1 MNSQPTLLLRR
12 SEVAELLTMDACI
25 ASVEQAFWL
34 HGKGKAATPGVLAVH
49 LENGGFH
56 IKAGVLGLSRSY
68 FAAKVNANF
77 PQNRERH
84 GLPTI
89 QGVIVLCDGA
99 NGKPLAVMDSMEITA
114 QRTAAATAVAAKYL
128 ARLESGVITICGCG
142 SQGRVQLRALRRVLP
157 VRKVYAC
164 DRDSDHAR
172 CFARE
177 MSTELQVDIEAVSQA
192 GDAASRSY
200 VCVTCT
206 TSLKPVLAAEHIRP
220 GTFIAAVGADSPE
233 KQELH
238 PALMAAGKVVTDLTE
253 QCAAFGDLHH
263 AIAAG
268 VMKREDVHAEL
279 GEVVAGRK
287 SGRTSPEEITIFDS
301 TGMALQDVAAAAL
314 VYGKAVT
321 AKCGLTL
328 DLAA

>member
-1 MNSQPTLLLRR
+1 MNRQPTLLLRR
-12 SEVAELLTMDACI
+12 SEVAVLLTMDACI
-25 ASVEQAFWL
+25 AAVEQAFRL
-34 HGKGKAATPGVLAVH
+34 YGEGKAAPPGVLGVH
-49 LENGGFH
+49 VERGGFH

-77 PQNRERH
+77 PQNRQSV

-89 QGVIVLCDGA
+89 QGVIVLCDA
-99 NGKPLAVMDSMEITA
+99 ENGKPLAVMDSMEITA

-128 ARLESGVITICGCG
+128 ARPDSVVATICGCG
-142 SQGRVQLRALRRVLP
+142 SQGRVQLRALLRVLP
-157 VRKVYAC
+157 LRKVFAF
-164 DRDSDHAR
+164 DSDSDQVLR
-172 CFARE
+172 FSE
-177 MSTELQVDIEAVSQA
+177 ELGAELKIEVKGTSNLENAVGQS
-192 GDAASRSY
+192 D

-206 TSLKPVLAAEHIRP
+206 TSRQPLLALGDVRP
-220 GTFIAAVGADSPE
+220 GTFIAAVGADNPE
-233 KQELH
+233 KQELQ
-238 PALMAAGKVVTDLTE
+238 PALMAASKVVTDVTE
-253 QCAAFGDLHH
+253 QCASIGDLHH

-268 VMKREDVHAEL
+268 VMKRIEVHAEL
-279 GEVVAGRK
+279 GEVVAGSK

-314 VYGKAVT
+314 AYEKAVT